1 MPFKDEISC
10 RKLND
15 EMEYYEVNIWHK
27 GVCFSKFFRT
37 ITGAK
42 KYFNKRAKSMY
53 DCIKAHI
60 FDEFEG
66 PCVYV
71 VYEECIDY

>member
-1 MPFKDEISC
+1 MKGNNMPIRLEDLK
-10 RKLND
+10 
-15 EMEYYEVNIWHK
+15 EYYEVVIWRK
-27 GVCFSKFFRT
+27 GVCNCKLFRT

-42 KYFNKRAKSMY
+42 KYFKKHAKGSY

-66 PCVYV
+66 PCVYGV
-71 VYEECIDY
+71 CEYRID